1 MAIHESFYQPHL
13 MERISLKDYNTINI
27 HLLVEIVG
35 PDIEEHLTNFLGLQ
49 QLIIGVGL
57 YVD

>member
-1 MAIHESFYQPHL
+1 MAIHESFYQPQL

-35 PDIEEHLTNFLGLQ
+35 PDIEEHLTNF
-49 QLIIGVGL
+49 
-57 YVD
+57 

>member
-1 MAIHESFYQPHL
+1 

-27 HLLVEIVG
+27 HLLLEIVG